1 VHPSFEILADGRA
14 IHCLNCGY
22 TSWNLNDVRARYC
35 GHCHRWHDTSDA
47 DNILSMWTVFDSPPD
62 FPGLFVARE
71 FRICHGI
78 SVPVPTANHFV
89 GREQGWRAR
98 PIDSAGRLAC
108 ALALGDGQDDFSW
121 FAAPIANVN
130 SRLAMTA
137 CPKSGALTLIG
148 TNGTIPV
155 TEIFRA

>member
-1 VHPSFEILADGRA
+1 MHPTFEILADGRA
-14 IHCLNCGY
+14 IHCLACGY

-89 GREQGWRAR
+89 GRTLEEVRAAL
-98 PIDSAGRLAC
+98 PPRLYRIQRAEC
-108 ALALGDGQDDFSW
+108 DE
-121 FAAPIANVN
+121 
-130 SRLAMTA
+130 
-137 CPKSGALTLIG
+137 PKIVETWL
-148 TNGTIPV
+148 
-155 TEIFRA
+155 